1 MKRIRQFHP
10 DRGIE
15 GMRKRHLPFGPILA
29 AAVIA
34 LSALP
39 STLIAMD
46 GAELARRVYDREDGD
61 DAYAHVRMLLIDK
74 SGHKRMRTMIS
85 ARKDYGELSKSL
97 IRFTSPESIK
107 GTGFLTWENE
117 EGDDDQ
123 FLYLPALRRVRRIVS
138 RQKDGQF
145 VNTDYTYEDMQRRKP
160 ERDEHKILGTE
171 TVEGYDCR
179 VLESVPKDPKSTQYS
194 KVVNWVIKDMYLPV
208 KTEYYEKRGRLEKV
222 FMAREIKEIQGIQSV
237 LESELRSFRRKHR
250 TLMKTEDIKYNTG
263 IPDRVF
269 TRRYLENPD

>member
-1 MKRIRQFHP
+1 
-10 DRGIE
+10 
-15 GMRKRHLPFGPILA
+15 
-29 AAVIA
+29 
-34 LSALP
+34 
-39 STLIAMD
+39 MD
-46 GAELARRVYDREDGD
+46 GAELARKVYGREDGD
-61 DAYAHVRMLLIDK
+61 DAYAHARMLLIDK

-107 GTGFLTWENE
+107 GTGFLTWENK

-138 RQKDGQF
+138 SQKDGQF

-160 ERDEHKILGTE
+160 EKDEHKILGTE
-171 TVEGYDCR
+171 TVEGYDCW

-194 KVVNWVIKDMYLPV
+194 KVVNWVIKDMYLPI

-222 FMAREIKEIQGIQSV
+222 FMAREIKEIQGIDSV